1 MEGGRTSL
9 YVGDLLPEVSESM
22 LYDKF
27 ITAGHIESVRVCR
40 DMVNKKSLG
49 YAYVNFHVSADALKA
64 LDTMNFDRMLGRP
77 MRLMWSQRDPS
88 LRKSGKGNI
97 FIKNLD
103 PSIDN
108 KTLYDTFT
116 VFGPILSCKIVMDDH
131 GSKGYGFVHFESE
144 ECAEEAIGKVNGM
157 LLNGKKVYVAK
168 FVPKKER
175 MKEKYKFSNIYVKNF
190 GHEIDDDGLKSLFI
204 KFGNIVSY
212 KVMRDDTG
220 KSKGFGFVSFEKTE
234 DAEKAV
240 NELDGFELNGKKLYI
255 GRAQK
260 AEERQRMLKDKFEQQ
275 KTEKPSHFQGVN
287 LYIKN
292 LDDDITEDRLRKDF
306 SVFGNVTSVRI
317 MTQNGRSKGFGFV
330 CFSTSEEASK
340 AIEEM
345 NGRIISVKP
354 LYVALA
360 LGKEERR
367 KFAVQHQNSLNRT
380 MMPAST
386 NNYFVPA
393 AQPYPHHLPPQLH
406 VGGVPRWQVLHQ
418 VQNAVGYNRVPQVS
432 VRQPRNVRNTRP
444 VIGQSTNPRIPIH
457 ASGTGQH
464 PMAIRPPF
472 DSTNNNPRTIVDQM
486 GLTAPP
492 PSLMPH
498 LHNPH
503 HSAIMSHQN
512 NQSNYKQMS
521 LPPMPIL
528 PPPNSQVRQGSNAE
542 LKDKTLEKL
551 SSASIPEQK
560 ELLGER
566 LYAEVIKQNGEFAG
580 KITGM
585 LLELDTADILH
596 LLESPMV
603 LREKVREAES
613 VLQQT
618 PRDKIRDMNL
628 RNGVK
633 KNFEGSTSV
642 LPNYI

>member
-1 MEGGRTSL
+1 MDGGRTSL

-27 ITAGHIESVRVCR
+27 ISVGPIESVRVCR

-49 YAYVNFHVSADALKA
+49 YAYVNFHYSKDSAKA
-64 LDTMNFDRMLGRP
+64 LDTMNFDKLLGRS

-88 LRKSGKGNI
+88 LRKSGRGNI

-116 VFGPILSCKIVMDDH
+116 AFGPILSCKIVSDEQ
-131 GSKGYGFVHFESE
+131 GSKGYGFVHFENE
-144 ECAEEAIGKVNGM
+144 KCAEEAIDKVNGM

-175 MKEKYKFSNIYVKNF
+175 LKEKYKFSNVYIKNF
-190 GHEIDDDGLKSLFI
+190 GGDLDDDGLKSLFI
-204 KFGNIVSY
+204 KFGNLVSY

-220 KSKGFGFVSFEKTE
+220 KSKGFGFVSFEKND

-260 AEERQRMLKDKFEQQ
+260 ADERQQMLKDKFEQQ
-275 KTEKPSHFQGVN
+275 RTEKRSQFQGIN

-292 LDDDITEDRLRKDF
+292 LDDDITEERLRKDF
-306 SVFGNVTSVRI
+306 SAFGKVTSVRI

-330 CFSTSEEASK
+330 CFSNSEEAIK

-360 LGKEERR
+360 LSKEERR
-367 KFAVQHQNSLNRT
+367 KFAVQHQNSMTRS
-380 MMPAST
+380 MIPPSSS
-386 NNYFVPA
+386 NYFVPA

-406 VGGVPRWQVLHQ
+406 VGSLPRWQVLHQ
-418 VQNAVGYNRVPQVS
+418 VQNAVGYNRVSVP
-432 VRQPRNVRNTRP
+432 VRQTRNPRNTRP
-444 VIGQSTNPRIPIH
+444 ITGQTTNPRMPIH
-457 ASGTGQH
+457 PSGSSQH
-464 PMAIRPPF
+464 PMAMRPPF
-472 DSTNNNPRTIVDQM
+472 DPGNSNPRGIVDQM
-486 GLTAPP
+486 GLAA
-492 PSLMPH
+492 PSLIPH
-498 LHNPH
+498 MHNAH
-503 HSAIMSHQN
+503 HAPMLAHQN
-512 NQSNYKQMS
+512 NQSNYKQLS
-521 LPPMPIL
+521 LPAMPVL
-528 PPPNSQVRQGSNAE
+528 PQPNSQVRQGPSVE
-542 LKDKTLEKL
+542 LQDKTLEKL
-551 SSASIPEQK
+551 SSASVHEQK
-560 ELLGER
+560 EFLGER
-566 LYAEVIKQNGEFAG
+566 LYAEVVKQNNDFAG

-618 PRDKIRDMNL
+618 PRNKGWNMNL

-633 KNFEGSTSV
+633 QNFEGSAV
-642 LPNYI
+642 LPNYV